1 MDEDEPAETIR
12 AAVAAVAAGIPA
24 AAASEDGYLGDCS
37 SDGGNEKNFP
47 IPPDYK
53 YLQSNV
59 LKTSSRDGGESGRV
73 GGDGVVEPEES
84 DEGGGGIEAP
94 AGLAFRNIRPSS
106 FSHFLS
112 ETSQKFRPQLPSN
125 SCGYEVILNGGSG
138 SGHGGASRG
147 SSSSGRA
154 GGSGLRKM
162 RSSLKSRLHGSAAD
176 GSPSSWSGTWS
187 AIKAGADERK
197 LRLHAGTN
205 NAEKLE
211 RILQLGTVN
220 ANASDEHGRTALH
233 IAAAKGYAEI
243 VSTLLRHGAGP
254 NQKDSLGNTPLHLA
268 ACTNHIQV
276 VTLLLRAGTDVETL
290 DNNGRTP
297 MQLAQS
303 KLKLLQTN
311 PGTKEMAKVKTEVA
325 QVVEMMQ
332 EYFSKIS
339 PSRLIDG
346 LAVRQAGDGDSD
358 GGVAGGDEASQPG
371 DGQTT
376 SSISQLLDSFSHRLN
391 LHQTHDDINSDLQNL
406 LDSLGNLSL
415 KKASCTSTPT

>member
-1 MDEDEPAETIR
+1 MDEDEAVSPSAETLR
-12 AAVAAVAAGIPA
+12 AAVAAVLPGAS
-24 AAASEDGYLGDCS
+24 ASEDGYLGDCS

-53 YLQSNV
+53 YHQA
-59 LKTSSRDGGESGRV
+59 GV
-73 GGDGVVEPEES
+73 GGGCPCRGADES
-84 DEGGGGIEAP
+84 DDAAAAAAGGGVAGSIEPP
-94 AGLAFRNIRPSS
+94 AGLAFQNIKQSSLSS
-106 FSHFLS
+106 FVASKSSNF
-112 ETSQKFRPQLPSN
+112 QL
-125 SCGYEVILNGGSG
+125 GYQVLLNGCASG
-138 SGHGGASRG
+138 SGGG
-147 SSSSGRA
+147 SSHHSHHGRSSRSSGA
-154 GGSGLRKM
+154 GGLRKM
-162 RSSLKSRLHGSAAD
+162 RSSLKSRLSSSAGHVGGGGYGS
-176 GSPSSWSGTWS
+176 TWS

-205 NAEKLE
+205 NSEKLE
-211 RILQLGTVN
+211 RLLAGGASGASGGGGVN
-220 ANASDEHGRTALH
+220 PNAHDEHGRTALH
-233 IAAAKGYAEI
+233 IAAAKGYADV
-243 VSTLLRHGAGP
+243 VSTLLRHGAEP

-332 EYFSKIS
+332 EYLSKLS
-339 PSRLIDG
+339 PSCLIE
-346 LAVRQAGDGDSD
+346 SP
-358 GGVAGGDEASQPG
+358 GGGGANPEG
-371 DGQTT
+371 EGGEGQTGGGEGGGGGP
-376 SSISQLLDSFSHRLN
+376 SYYSQLLDSFSHRLT

-415 KKASCTSTPT
+415 KKTAST

>member
-1 MDEDEPAETIR
+1 MATGESMDEDEAVSPSAETLR
-12 AAVAAVAAGIPA
+12 AAVAAVLPVGT
-24 AAASEDGYLGDCS
+24 ASEDGYLGDCS

-53 YLQSNV
+53 YQAA
-59 LKTSSRDGGESGRV
+59 GGAGCPCNGSKA
-73 GGDGVVEPEES
+73 DES
-84 DEGGGGIEAP
+84 DDANGAGAAGCIEPP
-94 AGLAFRNIRPSS
+94 AGLAFQNLKQSS
-106 FSHFLS
+106 LGSLLAS
-112 ETSQKFRPQLPSN
+112 TSSNFRL
-125 SCGYEVILNGGSG
+125 GYQVLQHHQ
-138 SGHGGASRG
+138 HGGRSSR
-147 SSSSGRA
+147 SA
-154 GGSGLRKM
+154 GGLRKM
-162 RSSLKSRLHGSAAD
+162 RSSLKSRV
-176 GSPSSWSGTWS
+176 SSTGHVGGGGGGYGATWS

-205 NAEKLE
+205 NNEKLE
-211 RILQLGTVN
+211 RLLAGAGGSTSSGVN
-220 ANASDEHGRTALH
+220 PNAHDEHGRTALH
-233 IAAAKGYAEI
+233 IAAAKGYAEV
-243 VSTLLRHGAGP
+243 VSTLLRHGAEP

-332 EYFSKIS
+332 EYLSKIS
-339 PSRLIDG
+339 PSCLIE
-346 LAVRQAGDGDSD
+346 SP
-358 GGVAGGDEASQPG
+358 GGGSNPEGGGGESGSEAGGG
-371 DGQTT
+371 W
-376 SSISQLLDSFSHRLN
+376 SQLLDSFSHRLT

-415 KKASCTSTPT
+415 KKTTST